1 MALGLFCLGF
11 RGCYIKYISQCSKY
25 ADNLFVAQHSYPVI
39 HKSPREVKCGYS
51 IYQAFTNSGCGHN
64 NAVLSK
70 CTIDPTLET
79 KTKADCCTCGKNS
92 ASTDTSHCIPVT
104 QSTHQL
110 FHVGA

>member
-1 MALGLFCLGF
+1 MDIQ
-11 RGCYIKYISQCSKY
+11 YIY
-25 ADNLFVAQHSYPVI
+25 L
-39 HKSPREVKCGYS
+39 
-51 IYQAFTNSGCGHN
+51 AFTDSGCGHY

-79 KTKADCCTCGKNS
+79 KTKADFCTCGKNS
-92 ASTDTSHCIPVT
+92 ASTDNSHCIPVT